1 MGKGIAKDRA
11 RGKWTYPV
19 ALGMPAAIERTSEL
33 ERAALD
39 AIRAFGPEADPLREL
54 VGMVRNRRR

>member
-19 ALGMPAAIERTSEL
+19 AHGMPAAISRASEL
-33 ERAALD
+33 ERAAL
-39 AIRAFGPEADPLREL
+39 AAVSTFGAEADPLREL
-54 VGMVRNRRR
+54 VRMVRNRRK